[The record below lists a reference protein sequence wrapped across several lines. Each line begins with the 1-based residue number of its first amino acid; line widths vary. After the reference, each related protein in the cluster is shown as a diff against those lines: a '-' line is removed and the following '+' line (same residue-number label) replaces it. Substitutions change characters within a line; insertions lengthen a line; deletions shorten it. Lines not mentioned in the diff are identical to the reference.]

1 MSDLTLN
8 TSESGTRPT
17 KDRRRSARPERIMI
31 GGVEFARNDVLA
43 AEQGN
48 VTERTINRGDKDGA
62 PFVYIGGVKYR
73 PVEEYHKFLLGRIQR
88 RNRPPPKRRGHR
100 R

>member
-1 MSDLTLN
+1 MSDLN

-43 AEQGN
+43 AEQGG

-62 PFVYIGGVKYR
+62 PFIYIGGVKYR
-73 PVEEYHKFLLGRIQR
+73 PVERYHQYMLGRIQV
-88 RNRPPPKRRGHR
+88 RNQTPLRRRGHR

>member
-31 GGVEFARNDVLA
+31 GTEEMVRNDVVA
-43 AEQGN
+43 RDEGAC
-48 VTERTINRGDKDGA
+48 ERSINRLDPLGA
-62 PFVYIGGVKYR
+62 PYIYIAGVKYR
-73 PVEEYHKFLLGRIQR
+73 PLARYHQFILAQIKV
-88 RNRPPPKRRGHR
+88 RNRPTKRRR
-100 R
+100 RR